1 MNVWIVVVSSLI
13 MNEKVITLILL
24 RISFAIDEGRGMKAD
39 GRGKKA
45 DGRRLMDEGLC

>member
-1 MNVWIVVVSSLI
+1 

-45 DGRRLMDEGLC
+45 DGRRLMEEGRITIF